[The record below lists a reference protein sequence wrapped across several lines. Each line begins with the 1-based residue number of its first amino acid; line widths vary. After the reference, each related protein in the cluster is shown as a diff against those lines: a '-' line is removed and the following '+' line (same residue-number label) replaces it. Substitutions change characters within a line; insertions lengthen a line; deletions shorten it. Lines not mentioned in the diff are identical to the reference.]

1 LGNPIYIG
9 RLHNFPTV
17 TTQRFEMVFVGL
29 DHQQIV
35 RLGHSHQRRGA
46 QKEKQT
52 HAGA

>member
-1 LGNPIYIG
+1 
-9 RLHNFPTV
+9 
-17 TTQRFEMVFVGL
+17 MVFVGL

-35 RLGHSHQRRGA
+35 RLGCGHQRRDT